1 MNIIKFS
8 IVLIALLITSVSWG
22 QTTKKV
28 HKNEP
33 SRNIQKPTK
42 LVKVNGLYFE
52 DINVLKTYFI
62 SGEIKNGFPGYN
74 HALSKEY
81 NALELKKWLAISENK
96 KTLTKKGILAIEN
109 YINSNK

>member
-1 MNIIKFS
+1 MNIVKFS

-22 QTTKKV
+22 QTTTKV

-52 DINVLKTYFI
+52 DVNVLKSYFI

-74 HALSKEY
+74 HALTKDY
-81 NALELKKWLAISENK
+81 NALELKKWLAINENK
-96 KTLTKKGILAIEN
+96 TALTKEGVIAIEN
-109 YINSNK
+109 YINNK